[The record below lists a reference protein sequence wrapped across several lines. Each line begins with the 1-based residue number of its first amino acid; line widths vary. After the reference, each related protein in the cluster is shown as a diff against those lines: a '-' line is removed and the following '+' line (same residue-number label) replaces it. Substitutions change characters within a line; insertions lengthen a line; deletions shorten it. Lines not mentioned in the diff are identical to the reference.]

1 MANTYS
7 SLFYHLVFSTKER
20 RRFLKPNV
28 ESRIW
33 DFIGGI
39 ARHNGLTPIRVGG
52 IEDHIHA
59 LLLAPPKYS
68 VSQIAKFIKA
78 DSSRWIKSELGYD
91 LFSWQ
96 DGYAAFSVSKRTVPK
111 VRQYIEEQRIHHGR
125 MSFENEYRQML
136 NLHEIDIGNEEYL
149 FG

>member
-20 RRFLKPNV
+20 RTFLKPSIENRV
-28 ESRIW
+28 W

-52 IEDHIHA
+52 VEDHIHA
-59 LLLAPPKYS
+59 LLLSPPKYS

-78 DSSRWIKSELGYD
+78 DSSRWIKGELGKE

-96 DGYAAFSVSKRTVPK
+96 DGYAAFSVNKGTVPK
-111 VRQYIEEQRIHHGR
+111 VKRYIELQREHHGR
-125 MSFENEYRQML
+125 MSFEDEYRRML
-136 NLHEIDIGNEEYL
+136 DLHEIEVGDERYL
-149 FG
+149 LG

>member
-20 RRFLKPNV
+20 RPFLKPTIEKRV
-28 ESRIW
+28 W
-33 DFIGGI
+33 DFVGGI
-39 ARHNGLTPIRVGG
+39 ARHNGLAPIRVGG
-52 IEDHIHA
+52 FDDHIHA

-78 DSSRWIKSELGYD
+78 DSSRWIKREFGQD

-96 DGYAAFSVSKRTVPK
+96 DGYAAFSVSKRNVPK
-111 VRQYIEEQRIHHGR
+111 VRGYIERQRIHHGR
-125 MSFENEYRQML
+125 MSFEDEYRRIL
-136 NLHEIDIGNEEYL
+136 SLHEVDLRDEKYM

>member
-20 RRFLKPNV
+20 RRFLKPDI
-28 ESRIW
+28 ERRIW

-52 IEDHIHA
+52 ADDHIHA

-68 VSQIAKFIKA
+68 VSQIAKIMKA
-78 DSSRWIKSELGYD
+78 DSSRWIKREFGQES
-91 LFSWQ
+91 FSWQ

-111 VRQYIEEQRIHHGR
+111 VKQYIESQRVHHGR
-125 MSFENEYRQML
+125 MSFGNEYRRL
-136 NLHEIDIGNEEYL
+136 LDLHEVDLGDERFL
-149 FG
+149 LG

>member
-20 RRFLKPNV
+20 RRFLKPDKEV
-28 ESRIW
+28 RIW

-39 ARHNGLTPIRVGG
+39 ARHNGLTPIRIGG
-52 IEDHIHA
+52 VEDHIHA
-59 LLLAPPKYS
+59 LLLSPPKYS

-78 DSSRWIKSELGYD
+78 DSSRWIKREFGSD

-111 VRQYIEEQRIHHGR
+111 VQEYIERQRIHHGR
-125 MSFENEYRQML
+125 MSFEYEYRRML
-136 NLHEIDIGNEEYL
+136 ELHEIDIGNADYL
-149 FG
+149 LG